1 VMFELDCET
10 SLTSPAGPLR
20 VNCFGSRDIASVE
33 CSYDNG
39 AIVEAC
45 EHVHYYYVYSGRDGV
60 QRLCRTHPIGS
71 YSRYTYMYE
80 CIFQSICNCGAFW
93 AIPTTHP

>member
-1 VMFELDCET
+1 MHGNAMTKSRNNLKFTKFFILHFSFAAIVMFVLECET

-39 AIVEAC
+39 TIVEAC
-45 EHVHYYYVYSGRDGV
+45 EHVLNNCGRD
-60 QRLCRTHPIGS
+60 Q
-71 YSRYTYMYE
+71 
-80 CIFQSICNCGAFW
+80 A
-93 AIPTTHP
+93 